1 MKELFDLLRK
11 KERKVLGITVLLLLA
26 SLVFYSFIGLGE
38 KRRYFRLNESFSA
51 GEKNIQDLKTSR
63 DEKKLEWNR
72 WKEASFDSKDLK
84 NNYFYNK
91 EDIIQDLRQDLE
103 KVFRRN
109 SIPSPGIKYNY
120 NGLKAEKINNMT
132 ASFNIEGHYQLVRK
146 FIYDLENFQKFL
158 VIEKIDFSD
167 INTNSGVL
175 KIKLTVAGYYYEK

>member
-11 KERKVLGITVLLLLA
+11 KERKVLGITVLLLLV

-38 KRRYFRLNESFSA
+38 KRRYFRLNELFSH

-72 WKEASFDSKDLK
+72 WKEASLDIKDLK

-109 SIPSPGIKYNY
+109 GIPSPRIKYNY
-120 NGLKAEKINNMT
+120 NGLEVEKINNMT
-132 ASFNIEGHYQLVRK
+132 ASFNIEGHYHLVRK

-158 VIEKIDFSD
+158 IIEKIDFSE

-175 KIKLTVAGYYYEK
+175 KIKLAVAGYYYEK

>member
-72 WKEASFDSKDLK
+72 WKEASLDSKDLK

-91 EDIIQDLRQDLE
+91 EDIIQE
-103 KVFRRN
+103 
-109 SIPSPGIKYNY
+109 
-120 NGLKAEKINNMT
+120 INNMT

-175 KIKLTVAGYYYEK
+175 KIKLAVAGYYYEK

>member
-11 KERKVLGITVLLLLA
+11 KERKVLGATVLLLLL
-26 SLVFYSFIGLGE
+26 SLVFYSFVGLGE

-51 GEKNIQDLKTSR
+51 GEKNIQDLKASR

-72 WKEASFDSKDLK
+72 WKEASLDIKDLK

-109 SIPSPGIKYNY
+109 SIPSPRITYNY
-120 NGLKAEKINNMT
+120 NGLKVEKINNMT
-132 ASFNIEGHYQLVRK
+132 AIFNIEGHYNLVRK

-158 VIEKIDFSD
+158 IIEKIDFSE

-175 KIKLTVAGYYYEK
+175 KIKLAVAGYYYDK